1 MRTLTPLSLV
11 EIRKHDLHHGR
22 KTGCLTHQQVSR
34 SVLTETQDVHRHIK
48 KFWIK
53 VHSVYVTDDEEESD
67 GMPSTFAC
75 EAGGMRNDAPSHFL
89 HSPRAPWRY
98 CSFSAVERGT

>member
-1 MRTLTPLSLV
+1 M
-11 EIRKHDLHHGR
+11 
-22 KTGCLTHQQVSR
+22 
-34 SVLTETQDVHRHIK
+34 LTETQDVHRHIK

-53 VHSVYVTDDEEESD
+53 VHSVYVTDEEEESD